1 MTQLVAALAIASGC
15 GGGNNSNA
23 DPLGVAGGSNR
34 AGDDVAGSG
43 SDGSAMPDVGS
54 VDTVNSGSG
63 SGSGI
68 IVHGEKWNNVAE
80 VDGSTSG
87 AQAFKGYKET
97 WVYVDGEPK
106 GVLTFAEIPSW
117 QPVAWADD
125 IEGLD
130 FGPNTPIDK
139 RNKRVQ
145 LMRYGLIDYL
155 KIIGVDVS
163 KIKGIY
169 VQASGYTYFTKEI
182 LDKWGK
188 DIAFD
193 FTGNDM
199 TKTRFYWP
207 KGVPVNMG
215 YDRYVALT
223 VIVNKPLLQLDEH
236 RRIVIDGQIVNGIP
250 YHGTPE
256 RGGVRVYLDGKLAMV
271 IKRNQLND
279 VGRVSPNE
287 PRWSLIK
294 LLAANGV
301 KADIGGIDVVSE
313 KDVFNMHRTRMSAES
328 LKDPTFATSSQASG
342 EVVFGTANT
351 PVNAFLL
358 YSKGHV
364 PPVKPLPPLE
374 RDWQTGP

>member
-1 MTQLVAALAIASGC
+1 
-15 GGGNNSNA
+15 
-23 DPLGVAGGSNR
+23 
-34 AGDDVAGSG
+34 
-43 SDGSAMPDVGS
+43 
-54 VDTVNSGSG
+54 
-63 SGSGI
+63 
-68 IVHGEKWNNVAE
+68 
-80 VDGSTSG
+80 
-87 AQAFKGYKET
+87 
-97 WVYVDGEPK
+97 
-106 GVLTFAEIPSW
+106 
-117 QPVAWADD
+117 
-125 IEGLD
+125 
-130 FGPNTPIDK
+130 
-139 RNKRVQ
+139 
-145 LMRYGLIDYL
+145 MRYGLIDYL